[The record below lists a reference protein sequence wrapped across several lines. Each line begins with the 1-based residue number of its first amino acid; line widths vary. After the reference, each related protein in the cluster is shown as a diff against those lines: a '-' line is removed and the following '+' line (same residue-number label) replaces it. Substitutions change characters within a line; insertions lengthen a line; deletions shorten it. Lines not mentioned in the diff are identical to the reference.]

1 METVE
6 GRRAVYELL
15 KSRGRVAKIYIA
27 ANIKPSDIVEK
38 IEALANKQG
47 VRVERVDK
55 QRLDELS
62 QSRAHQGVI
71 AAVEAFRYAS
81 FAELAESLDIAQNPV
96 VVLLDGITDPQNFG
110 ALLRSADASGVAGV
124 IVAKRRVAPVTAAVH
139 KASAGATAYVR
150 IAQVSNLVY
159 TIEELKDMGFWIVG
173 ASEKSHE
180 LYFELDLKRPI
191 AIVLGSEGA
200 GISRLI
206 SEKCDYLV
214 AIPMEGHVASLNVSV
229 AGALMMY
236 EALRQRIENRE

>member
-15 KSRGRVAKIYIA
+15 KSRSRITKLYMA
-27 ANIKPSDIVEK
+27 AQTKPSDIIEK

-47 VRVERVDK
+47 IRIERIDK

-62 QSRAHQGVI
+62 HSRAHQGVI
-71 AAVEAFRYAS
+71 AAVESYKYAS
-81 FAELAESLDIAQNPV
+81 FAELAESLDISQNPV

-124 IVAKRRVAPVTAAVH
+124 IVAKRRVSPVTAAVH
-139 KASAGATAYVR
+139 KASAGATAYVK

-159 TIEELKDMGFWIVG
+159 LIEELKEMGFWVVG
-173 ASEKSHE
+173 ASETASE
-180 LYFELDLKRPI
+180 LYFDLDLDRPI

-206 SEKCDYLV
+206 SEKCDYLA
-214 AIPMEGHVASLNVSV
+214 AIPMRGHVSSLNVSV
-229 AGALMMY
+229 AGALMMF
-236 EALRQRIENRE
+236 ETLRQRLAQSD